1 MRFLHTYHHTTSCF
15 YSYVFNEK
23 EGDLM
28 NGKTIS
34 LTGRLDMLR
43 ELQQLALEGKSD
55 EELAKHFGVQVW
67 KIATYRNMVGVKRR
81 NAGMNIFKGGER
93 VVQWYV
99 ETANP
104 IINFTLPR
112 IEDFKLDFGQRYVVT
127 GKKLSNRKIELSI
140 IELGKKK

>member
-1 MRFLHTYHHTTSCF
+1 MRFLHTHTHTTSCF
-15 YSYVFNEK
+15 YPYVFNEK

-55 EELAKHFGVQVW
+55 EELAKHFSMQVW

-93 VVQWYV
+93 IIQWYV

-104 IINFTLPR
+104 IIQFTLPR
-112 IEDFKLDFGQRYVVT
+112 IEDFNLNFSQKYVVT